1 MEISRD
7 NHSFIEI
14 GEKFMKASVEWLK
27 EYSDIDVD
35 SVTLGDILT
44 MTGSKVETIDQLGND
59 IKNVV
64 VGKILE
70 IKKHPDADKLVV
82 TKVDVGTEKLQI
94 VTGANNIK
102 EGDIVPIAKD
112 GSELPNGV
120 KIKKGKLRGVESCGM
135 MCSVGELNLAIA
147 DYPDQIEHGIM
158 ILDKKLEKEL
168 GKDIVEVLN
177 LKEDIID
184 FEITSNRPD
193 CLSIEGL
200 GRETAASLNKPF
212 KNPRKN
218 IDERQVETKQEL
230 EGLKVDIE
238 APDLCYRYVA
248 RMVKNVKIAPS
259 PEWMVRRLKAC
270 GVRSINNIVDITN
283 YVMLEMGQPMHAFD
297 INSIEGKHITVRRA
311 KKGEKIIT
319 LDEQER
325 QLGEDNLVIADEQ
338 KAVAIAGVM
347 GGLNSEIEA
356 DTKTVVFESAV
367 FYGGSVRKTA
377 KKVGLRTESSS
388 RFEKGLSAENALR
401 AANRAV
407 ELVELLGAG
416 EAVEGKID
424 VYPTNQ
430 KINQIPFD
438 VAKINNLLGT
448 NLSKQE
454 MIEILDPL
462 DIKVEKDRAI
472 APYFRMDLE
481 FVADLAEEIGRFYG
495 YDKLD
500 TTLIKA
506 DTTLGIRNKEQNMQ
520 KKVKEVLVNSGFSEI
535 YTYGFVSEKDL
546 ELSNISEE
554 IRKYAITIQNPLSD
568 EYKLMRPTTIPS
580 MMQIL
585 ATNANKKNQ
594 NVKLFDLSRSY
605 KDVKQEVQKGEV
617 PLQEEILTIGMYG
630 EDVDFYT
637 LKGIVEN
644 ILEAIS
650 VNHYEVEKET
660 ENASYH
666 PGRCANVKV
675 GMDVIATLGEVH
687 PEVLDNYMIT
697 KRAYL
702 AEVNVTKL
710 VKYAKANKKYT
721 EVPKFP
727 AVERD
732 IAVIVNE
739 EVEVGQIEKIVTKK
753 AKKLLERI
761 QLFDIYRS
769 EKLGEN
775 KKSVAYSLIFRDKS
789 KTLSDE
795 EINGIM
801 ETIVS
806 ELEKQLGA
814 ELRKE

>member
-1 MEISRD
+1 
-7 NHSFIEI
+7 
-14 GEKFMKASVEWLK
+14 MKASIEWLK
-27 EYSDIDVD
+27 EYSDIDIEA
-35 SVTLGDILT
+35 TKLGDILT

-59 IKNVV
+59 IENVV

-70 IKKHPDADKLVV
+70 IEKHPDADKLVV

-102 EGDIVPIAKD
+102 VEDMVPIAKD
-112 GSELPNGV
+112 GAKLPNGV
-120 KIKKGKLRGVESCGM
+120 KIKTGMLRGIESQGM
-135 MCSVGELNLAIA
+135 MCSIGELNLTLA
-147 DYPDQIEHGIM
+147 DYPNQIEHGIM
-158 ILDKKLEKEL
+158 ILDKKLEKDL
-168 GKDIVEVLN
+168 GKNIVEVLN

-200 GRETAASLNKPF
+200 GRETAVSLKQPF

-218 IDERQVETKQEL
+218 IDEMKVETKSEL

-259 PEWMVRRLKAC
+259 PDWMVRRLKAC

-297 INSIEGKHITVRRA
+297 INSIEGKHISVRRA
-311 KKGEKIIT
+311 KKDEKIIT

-325 QLGEDNLVIADEQ
+325 ELDENNLVIADEK

-347 GGLNSEIEA
+347 GGLNSEIEE

-407 ELVELLGAG
+407 ELVALLGVG
-416 EAVEGKID
+416 EVVEGKID
-424 VYPTNQ
+424 VYPTKQ

-438 VAKINNLLGT
+438 VPKINSLLGT

-454 MIEILDPL
+454 MIDILEQL
-462 DIKVEKDRAI
+462 EIKVENDIAI

-481 FVADLAEEIGRFYG
+481 FVADIAEEIGRFYG

-500 TTLIKA
+500 ATLIKA
-506 DTTLGIRNKEQNMQ
+506 DTTLGIRNKEQNIQ

-546 ELSNISEE
+546 EKSNIKEE
-554 IRKYAITIQNPLSD
+554 IKKYAIVLQNPLSD

-580 MMQIL
+580 MMQTL
-585 ATNANKKNQ
+585 AINNNKKNKQ
-594 NVKLFDLSRSY
+594 VKLFDLSRSY
-605 KDVKQEVQKGEV
+605 KNEKQEVEQGEV

-630 EDVDFYT
+630 EDVDFYS
-637 LKGIVEN
+637 LKGILEN
-644 ILEAIS
+644 ILEAIHI
-650 VNHYEVEKET
+650 NHYDVEKEIN
-660 ENASYH
+660 NASYH
-666 PGRCANVKV
+666 PGRCANLKV
-675 GMDVIATLGEVH
+675 GMDRIAT
-687 PEVLDNYMIT
+687 I
-697 KRAYL
+697 R
-702 AEVNVTKL
+702 
-710 VKYAKANKKYT
+710 
-721 EVPKFP
+721 
-727 AVERD
+727 
-732 IAVIVNE
+732 
-739 EVEVGQIEKIVTKK
+739 
-753 AKKLLERI
+753 
-761 QLFDIYRS
+761 RS
-769 EKLGEN
+769 T
-775 KKSVAYSLIFRDKS
+775 SRSIR
-789 KTLSDE
+789 
-795 EINGIM
+795 
-801 ETIVS
+801 
-806 ELEKQLGA
+806 
-814 ELRKE
+814 